1 MWEVFERLLYS
12 PGLAP
17 SDFHLFLHL
26 KRFLV
31 AEQFSSNDEVKTAMQ
46 HWVRIL
52 AADLFDKG
60 IQKRAPV

>member
-1 MWEVFERLLYS
+1 MWEVFEHLPDS
-12 PGLAP
+12 PGVAP

-31 AEQFSSNDEVKTAMQ
+31 AEQFSSNDEVKAAMQ
-46 HWVRIL
+46 HWVRTL
-52 AADLFDKG
+52 TADLFDKG